1 MDSAHSGSYDFVLT
15 TEERANFRRLTRH
28 RLHTRGGALGWWP
41 TVAALAA
48 ILAAWLWLA
57 LSGAVAP
64 HASQIAL
71 MFGVASYFLGKWLHH
86 WEIERAYARIAAANE
101 AADDG
106 RRTVVIDE
114 AFVGAEA
121 RAIKAQYR
129 WESFVEAEEAVGLA
143 LLWTTQFQAV
153 VVPLRV
159 FADAG
164 QRAAFLAFARDKI
177 KPPQA

>member
-1 MDSAHSGSYDFVLT
+1 LGPYDFVLT
-15 TEERANFRRLTRH
+15 TEERANFRRLARH
-28 RLHTRGGALGWWP
+28 RRRRRGGTLGWWP
-41 TVAALAA
+41 TVAALAF

-86 WEIERAYARIAAANE
+86 WEIERAYARIAAVSE

-121 RAIKAQYR
+121 RTIKAQYR
-129 WESFVEAEEAVGLA
+129 WESFVEVEEAAGLA
-143 LLWTTQFQAV
+143 LLWTVQFQAV
-153 VVPLRV
+153 VVPIRV
-159 FADAG
+159 FANA
-164 QRAAFLAFARDKI
+164 QQCAAFLTLVRGKI
-177 KPPQA
+177 KRP